1 MVGINLSS
9 SSKANLYRP
18 KATHVIEIDTEKS
31 MEKGIFFFGNRFTD
45 VLHLYIALVHG
56 KMVLGMGRCLLSVC
70 GSVAEND
77 MGFLAFMIESFV
89 VKNQRLIRCV
99 RGSD

>member
-31 MEKGIFFFGNRFTD
+31 MDKGISFFGNRFTD
-45 VLHLYIALVHG
+45 VVYSTGTWENGAWNG
-56 KMVLGMGRCLLSVC
+56 KVPLECLWINC
-70 GSVAEND
+70 R
-77 MGFLAFMIESFV
+77 
-89 VKNQRLIRCV
+89 K
-99 RGSD
+99 